1 MLFQNGHLAVVR
13 FLLEKGAEVDRADN
27 EDRTPLW
34 AASQVCFFSS
44 SFLNIIHN
52 LDNETEWSFGD
63 CPIAACQRR

>member
-44 SFLNIIHN
+44 SFLLLFLITI
-52 LDNETEWSFGD
+52 LINESEWSFGD
-63 CPIAACQRR
+63 CRIAAC